1 MRDILIYHVG
11 YEAFYDELTHIYNYA
26 VRENLKLYY
35 SSAPLST
42 SGMFS
47 LPLVPTLLRMSH
59 CGNFI
64 DPGSANKGTGGIDV
78 VYLKLAEKYLAAQLQ
93 AVTSKSP
100 PIMLD
105 LEQDKDVL
113 RALYALQ
120 LEYDAFLPYRIAAF
134 CRRRAEEKYMRRVQ
148 RERIATLGDGVDG
161 SQTVLLTNLS
171 PLVVIPST
179 VSGARESMSKP
190 VAVDAPTTYLF
201 FSVID
206 ISNLSPSFA
215 SALVQCQA
223 TTRLSWTSD
232 DGEST
237 VGGKKPYK
245 VMTLGEGKVLSNR
258 VSKMVYEAAAKTQGQ
273 NSPKTYVQSNQVF
286 TMPLQDFVEAFQ
298 AYSDVAKV
306 NQPEQTPEAWLQ
318 YICQDRQIILEV
330 TDRSM
335 VLFTLGNAQIPLASM
350 HADLIASIKEGHALS
365 DSCDVVDVSLGQN
378 TGANASTK
386 EKAVSL
392 RVVTKLVTGTLE
404 QLRMAARNFEEE
416 MSAKMR
422 ERKPVWLL
430 QVVAI
435 LIICVFLPPV
445 VVVGSLIDLGA
456 SFVEHRQRRLCLGV
470 LRRR

>member
-1 MRDILIYHVG
+1 M
-11 YEAFYDELTHIYNYA
+11 
-26 VRENLKLYY
+26 RENLKLYY
-35 SSAPLST
+35 SSAASST
-42 SGMFS
+42 SGMFTVPPVPS
-47 LPLVPTLLRMSH
+47 PLCMTH
-59 CGNFI
+59 CGHVV

-100 PIMLD
+100 SIMLD
-105 LEQDKDVL
+105 LEQDKDVI
-113 RALYALQ
+113 RALYAMQ

-148 RERIATLGDGVDG
+148 RERIATLGDGPDG
-161 SQTVLLTNLS
+161 SQTVLLTNLP
-171 PLVVIPST
+171 PLVSIPST

-232 DGEST
+232 DGELTATS
-237 VGGKKPYK
+237 KKPYK

-286 TMPLQDFVEAFQ
+286 SMPLQDFIEAFQ

-318 YICQDRQIILEV
+318 CICQDRQIILEV

-335 VLFTLGNAQIPLASM
+335 MTFTLGNAQIPLASM
-350 HADLIASIKEGHALS
+350 HTDLIASIKDGHALS
-365 DSCDVVDVSLGQN
+365 DSCDVVDLSLGQN
-378 TGANASTK
+378 IGASPAMK

-392 RVVTKLVTGTLE
+392 RIVTKLVTGTLE
-404 QLRMAARNFEEE
+404 QLRIAARNFEEE

-430 QVVAI
+430 RLVVAPI
-435 LIICVFLPPV
+435 VCHFLPSSCWLV
-445 VVVGSLIDLGA
+445 
-456 SFVEHRQRRLCLGV
+456 C
-470 LRRR
+470 